1 MIINNKTVI
10 VYKVNVF
17 YNLIFVLCY
26 NTEKNTFYE
35 FEISQQKNDLWKII
49 TFFLDKQ
56 YLFCGYNNIHYD
68 NPIINYLI
76 DEYDSLNQT
85 SEFSVCLQVNKL
97 SDIIINSGSFDSW
110 KKYKYSKNFQSF
122 DLLTMLF
129 SEKKRVGLREVQ
141 ITIDYPILLESPV
154 SYHLILPNEKYEEFR
169 KSAYNNILS
178 IYNILSRSYDDILI
192 RLKINNLYGI
202 NLLSKDDIS
211 LGMDLLKIAYLT
223 ESDQKWEDI
232 KDKKTPCNS
241 VNCRD
246 IFLSNIHFIT
256 EEMNSIFTKAKNRIV
271 DINNSQSD
279 KITFLLQNIAVSVGF
294 GGVHSKD
301 EPEKIIPNDDEMLV
315 NVDVNSMYP
324 TMIVKYGIKPKHIK
338 DEFLTVYSYF
348 YEQRL
353 NAKKENKKLESQ
365 LFKKVLNGP
374 TGNFQNEYSWLY
386 SPHTAYTLRLNSQMF
401 ILMLVERLILSGAI
415 IKQINTDSVLFLC
428 KKSNYY
434 SQIIDVIKQWEEETQ
449 LSLSFEYFKC
459 FYQLTVNDWFAIDND
474 NNLITKGKFLL
485 SHNIGKGMT
494 PLIIPKAV
502 INYFINKIPVIN
514 TIKNS
519 SDIKDFITY
528 QKIPSSNV
536 CEYNKELISRTNRY
550 YASTDGHF
558 LYKCDAYNEDKQLQ
572 VVSYIDIST
581 NELIKI
587 PMDIFIENPKIKKNV
602 KPGTMKV
609 TFEYWNAGHTF
620 NHVNMLSESAVTIVN
635 DLTKITEFPNNINY
649 DYYLKECNKIIKEFA
664 YKQLSLF

>member
-17 YNLIFVLCY
+17 YNLIFILCY

-169 KSAYNNILS
+169 QSAYNNILS

-256 EEMNSIFTKAKNRIV
+256 EEMNSVFTKAKNRIV

-401 ILMLVERLILSGAI
+401 ILMLVERLVLSGAI
-415 IKQINTDSVLFLC
+415 IKQINT
-428 KKSNYY
+428 
-434 SQIIDVIKQWEEETQ
+434 
-449 LSLSFEYFKC
+449 
-459 FYQLTVNDWFAIDND
+459 
-474 NNLITKGKFLL
+474 
-485 SHNIGKGMT
+485 
-494 PLIIPKAV
+494 
-502 INYFINKIPVIN
+502 
-514 TIKNS
+514 
-519 SDIKDFITY
+519 
-528 QKIPSSNV
+528 
-536 CEYNKELISRTNRY
+536 
-550 YASTDGHF
+550 
-558 LYKCDAYNEDKQLQ
+558 
-572 VVSYIDIST
+572 
-581 NELIKI
+581 
-587 PMDIFIENPKIKKNV
+587 
-602 KPGTMKV
+602 
-609 TFEYWNAGHTF
+609 
-620 NHVNMLSESAVTIVN
+620 
-635 DLTKITEFPNNINY
+635 
-649 DYYLKECNKIIKEFA
+649 
-664 YKQLSLF
+664 